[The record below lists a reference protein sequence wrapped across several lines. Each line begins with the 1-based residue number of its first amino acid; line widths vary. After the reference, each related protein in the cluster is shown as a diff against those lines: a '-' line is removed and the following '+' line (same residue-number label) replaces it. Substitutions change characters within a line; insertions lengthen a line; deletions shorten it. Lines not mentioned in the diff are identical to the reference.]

1 MKKVKGLE
9 NNVFE
14 NQTST
19 MKYSGVKYPIGAVI
33 YPNGTEVKLIHCRNL
48 MDFLLCNLS

>member
-9 NNVFE
+9 NNVLE

-19 MKYSGVKYPIGAVI
+19 MKYSGVKYPIDA
-33 YPNGTEVKLIHCRNL
+33 
-48 MDFLLCNLS
+48 